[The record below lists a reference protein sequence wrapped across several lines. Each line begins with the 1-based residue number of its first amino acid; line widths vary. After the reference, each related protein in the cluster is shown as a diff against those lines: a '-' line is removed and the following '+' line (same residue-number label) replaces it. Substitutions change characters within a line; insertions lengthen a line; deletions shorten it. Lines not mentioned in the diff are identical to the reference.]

1 MEAQSRSSAMATKC
15 AGCLFEGPKIV
26 SDARRGVGGARNFH
40 VTQWVDLYGN
50 LPYISV
56 MTAQAAPT
64 RTARLEA
71 RLPEEV
77 HALLKRAAE
86 LQGRSLTDF
95 VVASAHEAAVRT
107 IESDAVVRLSA
118 ADQIRF
124 AEAVFAD
131 DAPADTPAVKDAL
144 KRAKK
149 RHASL
154 IESA

>member
-1 MEAQSRSSAMATKC
+1 
-15 AGCLFEGPKIV
+15 
-26 SDARRGVGGARNFH
+26 
-40 VTQWVDLYGN
+40 VTQ
-50 LPYISV
+50 
-56 MTAQAAPT
+56 AAST

-86 LQGRSLTDF
+86 IQGRSLTDF

-107 IESDAVVRLSA
+107 IESDAVVRLTA

-124 AEAVFAD
+124 AEPVFAD
-131 DAPADTPAVKDAL
+131 DAPAEPPVLKDAL
-144 KRAKK
+144 KRAEK

-154 IESA
+154 IETT

>member
-1 MEAQSRSSAMATKC
+1 MATT
-15 AGCLFEGPKIV
+15 P
-26 SDARRGVGGARNFH
+26 
-40 VTQWVDLYGN
+40 
-50 LPYISV
+50 
-56 MTAQAAPT
+56 APT

-107 IESDAVVRLSA
+107 VESDAVVRLSA
-118 ADQIRF
+118 TDQRRF
-124 AEAVFAD
+124 AEAVFAAEAAE
-131 DAPADTPAVKDAL
+131 APTVKNAL

-149 RHASL
+149 RHAAL
-154 IESA
+154 IEPA

>member
-1 MEAQSRSSAMATKC
+1 M
-15 AGCLFEGPKIV
+15 V
-26 SDARRGVGGARNFH
+26 
-40 VTQWVDLYGN
+40 
-50 LPYISV
+50 
-56 MTAQAAPT
+56 AQAAHP

-131 DAPADTPAVKDAL
+131 DAPTDRPAVKDAL
-144 KRAKK
+144 KRAKE

-154 IESA
+154 LGAA

>member
-1 MEAQSRSSAMATKC
+1 
-15 AGCLFEGPKIV
+15 
-26 SDARRGVGGARNFH
+26 
-40 VTQWVDLYGN
+40 
-50 LPYISV
+50 
-56 MTAQAAPT
+56 MTDQAAPI

-95 VVASAHEAAVRT
+95 VVASAHEAALRA
-107 IESDAVVRLSA
+107 IESSAVVRLSA

-124 AEAVFAD
+124 AEAVFAA
-131 DAPADTPAVKDAL
+131 DAPDDPPAVKRAL

-149 RHASL
+149 HHAAL
-154 IESA
+154 IETA

>member
-1 MEAQSRSSAMATKC
+1 M
-15 AGCLFEGPKIV
+15 
-26 SDARRGVGGARNFH
+26 
-40 VTQWVDLYGN
+40 
-50 LPYISV
+50 PYKSL
-56 MTAQAAPT
+56 MTAQSSSP

-107 IESDAVVRLSA
+107 IEAQAVLRLSA
-118 ADQIRF
+118 ADQLRF

-131 DAPADTPAVKDAL
+131 DAPADPPGAEDAL
-144 KRAKK
+144 KRAKA

-154 IESA
+154 IETA